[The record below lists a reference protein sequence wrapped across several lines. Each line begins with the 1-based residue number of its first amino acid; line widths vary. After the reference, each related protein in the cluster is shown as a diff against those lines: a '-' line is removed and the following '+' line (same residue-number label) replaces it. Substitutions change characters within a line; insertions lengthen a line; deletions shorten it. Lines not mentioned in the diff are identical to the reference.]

1 MTGERL
7 SGEVEQGAM
16 FLGKHGQAEA
26 RSFVFESTKFVV
38 GVT

>member
-16 FLGKHGQAEA
+16 FFGEHGQAEA
-26 RSFVFESTKFVV
+26 GSFVFESTKFVI
-38 GVT
+38 GAS